1 MRLASLFATAALTTL
16 VAAAT
21 ASAADMTFRL
31 HTLVKSPHPYNDMAA
46 FMAEEIA
53 GRSDGAIEIKVFDS
67 GQLGQDPAVIG
78 EMGLGTIDLMISST
92 SNAVKQVPDY
102 QIFSVPYLFAGFDD
116 LMERAGPGTAG
127 ETYFKDRYAEYGLN
141 MQLLALGASG
151 SRNMSNALGPVESLD
166 DIQGIKMR
174 TPPSPMMSKT
184 WEALGTLPVSVA
196 WGELYAAVQTGVAQG
211 LESSIA
217 GYTGSKLYEVAPYLA
232 LTGHE
237 VQANHIS
244 MSDRAWGKLSEDQ
257 QAMVLEVAAE
267 AAQLGVDM
275 ARKYDGELVETLQS
289 DHGVTVTTPD
299 VAAFKEVL
307 VPVQADLISELEL
320 EPAHDALNGKL

>member
-1 MRLASLFATAALTTL
+1 MRLASFLATAALTTL
-16 VAAAT
+16 VAATA
-21 ASAADMTFRL
+21 ASAADMTLRL

-46 FMAEEIA
+46 FIAEEVA
-53 GRSDGAIEIKVFDS
+53 SRSNGAIEIKVFDA

-78 EMGLGTIDLMISST
+78 EMGLGTIDLMVSST

-102 QIFSVPYLFAGFDD
+102 QIFSVPYLFDGLDD
-116 LMERAGPGTAG
+116 LMARVAPGSLG
-127 ETYFKDRYAEYGLN
+127 ESYFKERYAESGLN

-151 SRNMSNALGPVESLD
+151 SRNMSNALGPVETLD
-166 DIQGIKMR
+166 DIKGIKMR

-217 GYTGSKLYEVAPYLA
+217 GYAGSKLYEVAPYLA

-237 VQANHIS
+237 VQTNHIS
-244 MSDRAWGKLSEDQ
+244 MSDRAWNRLSEEQ
-257 QAMVLEVAAE
+257 QAMFLEVAAQASE
-267 AAQLGVDM
+267 LGVEM
-275 ARKYDGELVETLQS
+275 AKQYDAELVETLKS
-289 DHGVTVTTPD
+289 EHGVTVTSPD
-299 VAAFKEVL
+299 VAAFKAVL
-307 VPVQADLISELEL
+307 VPVQSELIGEL
-320 EPAHDALNGKL
+320 GLQAAYDALNGPS

>member
-1 MRLASLFATAALTTL
+1 MHRFRFSTALAVTVL
-16 VAAAT
+16 VAATT
-21 ASAADMTFRL
+21 ANAADITMRL

-53 GRSDGAIEIKVFDS
+53 SRSDGAIEIKVFDS

-92 SNAVKQVPDY
+92 SNAVKQVPDF
-102 QIFSVPYLFAGFDD
+102 QIFSVPYLFDGFDD
-116 LMERAGPGTAG
+116 LMDKVTPGSPGEAYFQQAYAERAVGM
-127 ETYFKDRYAEYGLN
+127 R
-141 MQLLALGASG
+141 LLALGASG
-151 SRNMSNALGPVESLD
+151 SRNMSNAKGPVEALD

-174 TPPSPMMSKT
+174 VPPSPMMSKT

-196 WGELYAAVQTGVAQG
+196 WGELYAAVQTGVAEG

-217 GYTGSKLYEVAPYLA
+217 GYTGSKLYEVAPFLA

-244 MSDRAWGKLSEDQ
+244 VGDVTWNKLGEEQRAMLSE
-257 QAMVLEVAAE
+257 VAIE
-267 AAQLGVDM
+267 AAALGVEM
-275 ARKYDGELVETLQS
+275 ARKYDGELVETLKS
-289 DHGVTVTTPD
+289 EHGVTVTKPD
-299 VAAFKEVL
+299 VAAFRDVL
-307 VPVQADLISELEL
+307 VPVQSDLIAELGL
-320 EPAHDALNGKL
+320 QPAYNALQGKM